1 MSTVASEVR
10 PEDDKTLGPLIEQD
24 RALIAIGKKIRVLKA
39 IDWPQDME
47 ATFMASYERGNPV
60 LPQPPVRHPDLSGEM
75 DALKRLMS
83 KIDRGHPIGN
93 WLFKSAWSYLTAAQM
108 LMSVGTE
115 QFTRCSTALYGRP
128 DTRYRSQT
136 STAVDAANDLLQIS
150 DDLVGREGVPP
161 VPADIPAEE
170 FAQRLRERLG
180 PFFDKDEVKV
190 VLDPDLPSKA
200 TAGSKSINLRASALF
215 STLDLEQLTEHEA
228 FVHTA
233 TLLNGKHQPYFKSLG
248 LGAPRTTRAQE
259 GLATFSEII
268 TGAIDLNR
276 LRRIALRVVMVER
289 ALNGADFI
297 EVFRGFLDAGQS
309 PVESYQSAARIFRG
323 GDPRGRICFTKDG
336 AYLEGVMI
344 IYLFIRKVLQEGHA
358 EMLPMLFAGRVT
370 TADVITLSPYLRS
383 GLISRAVY
391 VPPWAR
397 NPQRVLSLMAFFT
410 ASQRFRLDTLTLDRF
425 VAIEEETID
434 ESLQTPWH

>member
-1 MSTVASEVR
+1 MSTVAGVAR
-10 PEDDKTLGPLIEQD
+10 PEDDKTLGPLLECD
-24 RALIAIGKKIRVLKA
+24 RELIAVGKKIRVLKA
-39 IDWPQDME
+39 IDWPQSME
-47 ATFMASYERGNPV
+47 AAFMASWEKGNPQ
-60 LPQPPVRHPDLSGEM
+60 LPQPPLRHPDLTGEM
-75 DALKRLMS
+75 AALKAIMAKL
-83 KIDRGHPIGN
+83 DRGHPIGN

-108 LMSVGTE
+108 LMGVGTE
-115 QFTRCSTALYGRP
+115 AFTRCSTALYGHP
-128 DTRYRSQT
+128 DTVYRSQT
-136 STAVDAANDLLQIS
+136 ASAVDAAKDLLAIS
-150 DDLVGREGVPP
+150 DDLISREGIPR

-180 PFFDKDEVKV
+180 PFFDKDKVDV

-200 TAGSKSINLRASALF
+200 TAGSKSINLRATALF
-215 STLDLEQLTEHEA
+215 SSLDLEQLTEHEA

-248 LGAPRTTRAQE
+248 LGSPRTTRTQE

-276 LRRIALRVVMVER
+276 LRRIALRVVAVKN
-289 ALNGADFI
+289 ALDGADFI
-297 EVFRGFLDAGQS
+297 EVFRGFLEAGQS

-344 IYLFIRKVLQEGHA
+344 IYVFIRKVLQAGRV

-370 TADVITLSPYLRS
+370 TSDVIMLSPYLQD
-383 GLISRAVY
+383 GLIARATY

-397 NPQRVLSLMAFFT
+397 NPQRILSLMAFFT
-410 ASQRFRLDTLTLDRF
+410 AAQRFRLDTFDLNRF
-425 VAIEEETID
+425 VELEEERID
-434 ESLQTPWH
+434 ESLQASWK

>member
-1 MSTVASEVR
+1 MSTVAGVVR
-10 PEDDKTLGPLIEQD
+10 PEDDKTLGPLLECD
-24 RALIAIGKKIRVLKA
+24 RELVAVGKKIRVLKA
-39 IDWPQDME
+39 IDWPQSME
-47 ATFMASYERGNPV
+47 TTFMASWEKGQPV

-75 DALKRLMS
+75 AALRAIMAKL
-83 KIDRGHPIGN
+83 DRGHPLGD
-93 WLFKSAWSYLTAAQM
+93 WLFKTAWSYLTAAQM
-108 LMSVGTE
+108 LMGIGTE
-115 QFTRCSTALYGRP
+115 TFTRCSTALYGRP
-128 DTRYRSQT
+128 DAIYLGQT
-136 STAVDAANDLLQIS
+136 ANAFDAAKELLAIS
-150 DDLVGREGVPP
+150 DDLISREGLPR

-200 TAGSKSINLRASALF
+200 TAGSKSINLRSTALF
-215 STLDLEQLTEHEA
+215 SALDLEQLTEHEA

-276 LRRIALRVVMVER
+276 LRRIALRVVAVKN
-289 ALNGADFI
+289 ALDGADFI

-323 GDPRGRICFTKDG
+323 GDPRGKICFTKDS
-336 AYLEGVMI
+336 AYLEGVMG
-344 IYLFIRKVLQEGHA
+344 IYVFIRKVLQEGHV
-358 EMLPMLFAGRVT
+358 EMLPLLFAGRVT
-370 TADVITLSPYLRS
+370 ASDVIMLAPYLES
-383 GLISRAVY
+383 GLIARAVY

-397 NPQRVLSLMAFFT
+397 NPQRILSLMAFFT
-410 ASQRFRLDTLTLDRF
+410 AAQRFRLDTFDLHAFVELDRKR
-425 VAIEEETID
+425 VD
-434 ESLQTPWH
+434 ESLHTPWQ

>member
-1 MSTVASEVR
+1 MSTVASVIR
-10 PEDDKTLGPLIEQD
+10 PEDDKILGPLLECD
-24 RALIAIGKKIRVLKA
+24 RELVAVGKKIRVLKA
-39 IDWPQDME
+39 IDWPQSME
-47 ATFMASYERGNPV
+47 ATFMASYEKGHPE
-60 LPQPPVRHPDLSGEM
+60 LPQPPVRHPDLTAEM
-75 DALKRLMS
+75 ATLKAIMAKL
-83 KIDRGHPIGN
+83 DRGHPIGD
-93 WLFKSAWSYLTAAQM
+93 WLFKTAWSYLTAAQM
-108 LMSVGTE
+108 LMSIGTE
-115 QFTRCSTALYGRP
+115 AFTRCSTALYGRP
-128 DTRYRSQT
+128 DTIYPGQT
-136 STAVDAANDLLQIS
+136 SNAVDAAKDLLTIS
-150 DDLVGREGVPP
+150 DDLISREGIPH

-200 TAGSKSINLRASALF
+200 TAGSKSINLRSSALF
-215 STLDLEQLTEHEA
+215 SALDLEQLTEHEA

-233 TLLNGKHQPYFKSLG
+233 TLLNGKHQPYFKTLG

-276 LRRIALRVVMVER
+276 LRRIALRVVAVKN
-289 ALNGADFI
+289 ALDGADFI

-336 AYLEGVMI
+336 AYLEGVMG
-344 IYLFIRKVLQEGHA
+344 IYVFIRKVLQAGHV
-358 EMLPMLFAGRVT
+358 EMLPLLFAGRVT
-370 TADVITLSPYLRS
+370 MSDVITLAPYLQD
-383 GLISRAVY
+383 GLIGRAVY

-397 NPQRVLSLMAFFT
+397 NPQRILSLMAFFT
-410 ASQRFRLDTLTLDRF
+410 AAQRFKLDTFDLNAFVELDEKR
-425 VAIEEETID
+425 VD
-434 ESLQTPWH
+434 QSLHTPWQ